1 MIICERKCI
10 MDKKYGKVVE
20 VFIPEETVNERKLD
34 VMDSKKIG
42 FKVQL
47 EDKIIEVIQEQD
59 EHNSNIMKNDNVII
73 TIQNIS
79 GKEFIDIEL
88 LDGDMY
94 E

>member
-1 MIICERKCI
+1 
-10 MDKKYGKVVE
+10 MDKKYGKIVE

-42 FKVQL
+42 FKVQV
-47 EDKIIEVIQEQD
+47 EDKIIEVILEQD
-59 EHNSNIMKNDNVII
+59 ESNSNIMKNDDVII
-73 TIQNIS
+73 TTQNIS
-79 GKEFIDIEL
+79 GKKFIDIEL

>member
-1 MIICERKCI
+1 

-59 EHNSNIMKNDNVII
+59 ENNSNIMKNDNVII

-79 GKEFIDIEL
+79 GKKFINIEL

>member
-1 MIICERKCI
+1 MN
-10 MDKKYGKVVE
+10 KKYGKVIE
-20 VFIPEETVNERKLD
+20 VFIPEEIVNGRNID

-42 FKVQL
+42 FKVQV
-47 EDKIIEVIQEQD
+47 EDKIIEVIEKQD
-59 EHNSNIMKNDNVII
+59 EHNSNIMKNDDVII

-79 GKEFIDIEL
+79 GKDFVDIEL

>member
-1 MIICERKCI
+1 MEKRQ
-10 MDKKYGKVVE
+10 GKVIE
-20 VFIPEETVNERKLD
+20 VFIPEEIVNKRNLD

-42 FKVQL
+42 FKVRV

>member
-1 MIICERKCI
+1 
-10 MDKKYGKVVE
+10 MDKKTGKVIE
-20 VFIPEETVNERKLD
+20 VFIPEEIVNGRKLD

-42 FKVQL
+42 FKVQV
-47 EDKIIEVIQEQD
+47 EDKIIEVIEKQD
-59 EHNSNIMKNDNVII
+59 EHNSNIMKNDDVII

-79 GKEFIDIEL
+79 GKDFVDIEL

>member
-1 MIICERKCI
+1 

-42 FKVQL
+42 FKVQV
-47 EDKIIEVIQEQD
+47 EDKIIGVILEQD
-59 EHNSNIMKNDNVII
+59 ENNSNIMKNDDVII
-73 TIQNIS
+73 TTQNIS
-79 GKEFIDIEL
+79 SKKFIDIEL

>member
-1 MIICERKCI
+1 
-10 MDKKYGKVVE
+10 MDKKTGKVIE
-20 VFIPEETVNERKLD
+20 VFIPEEIVNGRKLD

-42 FKVQL
+42 FKVQV
-47 EDKIIEVIQEQD
+47 EDKIIEVIENQD

-73 TIQNIS
+73 TTQIIS
-79 GKEFIDIEL
+79 GKKFVDIEL

>member
-1 MIICERKCI
+1 
-10 MDKKYGKVVE
+10 MDKKYGKVIE
-20 VFIPEETVNERKLD
+20 VFIPEGIVNERKLD

-42 FKVQL
+42 FKVQV
-47 EDKIIEVIQEQD
+47 EDKIIEIIEEQD
-59 EHNSNIMKNDNVII
+59 EHNCNIKRNDDVII
-73 TIQNIS
+73 TTQNIS

>member
-1 MIICERKCI
+1 MEKR
-10 MDKKYGKVVE
+10 YGKVIE
-20 VFIPEETVNERKLD
+20 IFIPEEIVNERKLD

-42 FKVQL
+42 FKVQV
-47 EDKIIEVIQEQD
+47 EDKIIEVIEEQD
-59 EHNSNIMKNDNVII
+59 EHNSNIMKNDDVTI

>member
-1 MIICERKCI
+1 

-42 FKVQL
+42 FKVQV
-47 EDKIIEVIQEQD
+47 EDKIIGVILEQD
-59 EHNSNIMKNDNVII
+59 ESNSNIMKNDDVII
-73 TIQNIS
+73 TTQNIS
-79 GKEFIDIEL
+79 GKKFIGIEL

>member
-1 MIICERKCI
+1 

-42 FKVQL
+42 FKVQV
-47 EDKIIEVIQEQD
+47 EDKIIEVILEQD
-59 EHNSNIMKNDNVII
+59 ESNSNIMKNDDVII
-73 TIQNIS
+73 TTQNIS
-79 GKEFIDIEL
+79 GKKFIDIEL

>member
-1 MIICERKCI
+1 

-47 EDKIIEVIQEQD
+47 EDKIIEVIHEQD
-59 EHNSNIMKNDNVII
+59 ENNSNIMKNDNVII

-79 GKEFIDIEL
+79 GKKFINIEL

>member
-1 MIICERKCI
+1 MEKRQ
-10 MDKKYGKVVE
+10 GKVIE
-20 VFIPEETVNERKLD
+20 VFIPEEIVNKRNLD

-42 FKVQL
+42 FKVRV

-59 EHNSNIMKNDNVII
+59 ENNSNIMKNDNVII
-73 TIQNIS
+73 ITQNIS

>member
-1 MIICERKCI
+1 
-10 MDKKYGKVVE
+10 MDKKPGKVIE
-20 VFIPEETVNERKLD
+20 VFIPEEIVNGRKLD

-42 FKVQL
+42 FKVQV
-47 EDKIIEVIQEQD
+47 EDKIIEVIENQD

-73 TIQNIS
+73 TTQIIS
-79 GKEFIDIEL
+79 GKKFVDIEL

>member
-1 MIICERKCI
+1 

-59 EHNSNIMKNDNVII
+59 ENNSNIMKNDNVII
-73 TIQNIS
+73 ITQNIS